1 MAVIPTEYSK
11 RYYYYSNDW
20 SSGARWAFFALFLVA
35 IAIAIFGTL
44 RVNRARSRR
53 GVQPLYGTSWM
64 TPPAYRPNTDG
75 TNPNQEN
82 YVPTYTATAN
92 DADMGYYDQQ
102 GNFHQNPNVKNP
114 DPPQPA
120 HIRTGSGNY
129 PNNYGMPMSNL
140 NEYDNNNGI
149 NGTNTTGNTDHAA
162 GNANYPTYSSPA
174 GPPPGM
180 SNTGTSGPSGY
191 VVQQSDVEGTN
202 TGTSSQPIYSR
213 PDVPPPSQGKS

>member
-1 MAVIPTEYSK
+1 MAVIPTEISK

-20 SSGARWAFFALFLVA
+20 ASGARWAFFALFLVA

-64 TPPAYRPNTDG
+64 TPPAYRPNTDN
-75 TNPNQEN
+75 TNNPEN

-92 DADMGYYDQQ
+92 DADMGYYDNQ

-120 HIRTGSGNY
+120 HFRTGSGNY
-129 PNNYGMPMSNL
+129 PDNYGMPMNTL
-140 NEYDNNNGI
+140 N
-149 NGTNTTGNTDHAA
+149 GNTPQTNPNNTET
-162 GNANYPTYSSPA
+162 NAQTMYQSPA

-180 SNTGTSGPSGY
+180 ASTGTSGPSGGY
-191 VVQQSDVEGTN
+191 VVQQSGVEGTN
-202 TGTSSQPIYSR
+202 TGSSQPIYSR
-213 PDVPPPSQGKS
+213 PDVPPPTQGKS

>member
-1 MAVIPTEYSK
+1 MAVIPADFSK

-20 SSGARWAFFALFLVA
+20 TSGARWAFFALFLVA

-64 TPPAYRPNTDG
+64 TPPAYRPNPDN
-75 TNPNQEN
+75 TNNPEN

-92 DADMGYYDQQ
+92 DADMGYYDNQ

-120 HIRTGSGNY
+120 HYRTGSGNY
-129 PNNYGMPMSNL
+129 PENYGMPM
-140 NEYDNNNGI
+140 
-149 NGTNTTGNTDHAA
+149 NTF
-162 GNANYPTYSSPA
+162 NANTSQMTNSNTGETSTQNIYLSPA

-180 SNTGTSGPSGY
+180 TNASSTGPSGPSGY
-191 VVQQSDVEGTN
+191 VVQQSEVTGST
-202 TGTSSQPIYSR
+202 TGTSQPIYSR
-213 PDVPPPSQGKS
+213 PEVPPPTQGKS